1 MSSAEHNLVR
11 IGQVLKTN
19 GTEGETVMG
28 FRDIDLNDIDPEE
41 PVFIYLDGVPVP
53 FFIENLTRRGSSK
66 AIVKLSDISSAT
78 AAEEICGHYIYASTE
93 SLGETAEDEDD
104 LSFLIGWTLYNLTE
118 PASAG
123 DRNAADASRVE
134 KVGTVT
140 DFLDIPGNP
149 CIVADCAE
157 GTVTIP
163 LNEDLIESLDP
174 DSRSI
179 VMAIPDGLLSLR

>member
-11 IGQVLKTN
+11 IGQVLKSN

-78 AAEEICGHYIYASTE
+78 AAEEICGHYIYASAE
-93 SLGETAEDEDD
+93 SLGETAEDE
-104 LSFLIGWTLYNLTE
+104 
-118 PASAG
+118 
-123 DRNAADASRVE
+123 SRE
-134 KVGTVT
+134 SRYCHG
-140 DFLDIPGNP
+140 LPGH
-149 CIVADCAE
+149 
-157 GTVTIP
+157 
-163 LNEDLIESLDP
+163 
-174 DSRSI
+174 SRQS
-179 VMAIPDGLLSLR
+179 VHSGGLC